1 MFVKSQ
7 KIALNRRSKS
17 SSPQMVLWYNEIF
30 DVTVGVLT
38 SRTITLETVPVSGSE
53 NILLNGLVLYKAVD
67 WDYTMNGN
75 EIIFTNDLELM
86 MGDTVR
92 AQYQA

>member
-1 MFVKSQ
+1 
-7 KIALNRRSKS
+7 
-17 SSPQMVLWYNEIF
+17 MVLWYNEIF
-30 DVTVGVLT
+30 DVTMEVLT
-38 SRTITLETVPVSGSE
+38 NRMVTLETVPVSGSE